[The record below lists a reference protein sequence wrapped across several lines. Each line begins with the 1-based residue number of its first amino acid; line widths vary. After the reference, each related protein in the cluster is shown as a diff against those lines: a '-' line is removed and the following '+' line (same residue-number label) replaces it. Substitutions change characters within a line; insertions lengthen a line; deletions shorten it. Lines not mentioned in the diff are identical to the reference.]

1 IIVSI
6 FQYKYIFSSTDQLKS
21 IRQNSSR
28 QDVLSN
34 TMVGGGSF
42 RMSATVKESSMKA
55 CPVNNKFKLL
65 KNTLRANAA
74 HPTDWLLSKK
84 MVLHPRHVCKKRT
97 LPKPDLYSYKCESE
111 TRPLMPVEPSST
123 PAESVSGEVN
133 DIPAKRRPMS
143 SKTLVVDLRQATS
156 PQPMTQR
163 SQSARSAQSTSP
175 KDCRH
180 IIRTSN
186 RRMSY
191 SSPSCFPQGNESA
204 RREPILKRPSS
215 APIKICSESAK
226 QSETHLS
233 AETKSQST
241 ANLNHSCLPMGE
253 KNEDGS
259 ASTSQPCSRKPLKKN
274 VIQLE
279 AGYNRALKQHGWKME
294 IPGDPLNLKRQYL
307 PKRLSY
313 TVAFE
318 PGQTLPLPPRMQ
330 YQNRGTFF
338 QPTFPA
344 QPLSFTLS
352 PEFPSEI
359 YVAKMNAFRQIS
371 GNWPY
376 GERQYA
382 FAY

>member
-1 IIVSI
+1 MSA
-6 FQYKYIFSSTDQLKS
+6 S
-21 IRQNSSR
+21 IREGR
-28 QDVLSN
+28 
-34 TMVGGGSF
+34 
-42 RMSATVKESSMKA
+42 KKA
-55 CPVNNKFKLL
+55 YPVNNKFRLL
-65 KNTLRANAA
+65 KKTLRENAA
-74 HPTDWLLSKK
+74 HPIDWLLSKK
-84 MVLHPRHVCKKRT
+84 MVLHPRHVCKGRT
-97 LPKPDLYSYKCESE
+97 LPKPDLYSYKRESE
-111 TRPLMPVEPSST
+111 AQPLKLEEPSSN

-133 DIPAKRRPMS
+133 DITAKRRPMS
-143 SKTLVVDLRQATS
+143 SKALSVDLQQATS
-156 PQPMTQR
+156 PYPMIRR
-163 SQSARSAQSTSP
+163 SQSARSAQITSR

-180 IIRTSN
+180 VIRTSN
-186 RRMSY
+186 GRMSY
-191 SSPSCFPQGNESA
+191 SSPSCFSHGYESA

-226 QSETHLS
+226 QSETQLS
-233 AETKSQST
+233 TLTDSQST
-241 ANLNHSCLPMGE
+241 ASLDHSCLPGGV
-253 KNEDGS
+253 KNENGS
-259 ASTSQPCSRKPLKKN
+259 APTSQPCSRKPLKKN

-279 AGYNRALKQHGWKME
+279 AGYDRALKQHGWKME

-359 YVAKMNAFRQIS
+359 YVAKMNAFRKIS
-371 GNWPY
+371 GHWPF